1 MKARFRAGFGVITVI
16 CLSLDFGFAA
26 YTRSHSSAP
35 NPVLK
40 GTAMP
45 AHASGTFEVKL
56 NPQTPD
62 GKFED
67 ATLARMTIDK
77 QFHGDLKATSRG
89 QMLTAGTD
97 VKGSAG

>member
-1 MKARFRAGFGVITVI
+1 MKARFRAGFGAITVI
-16 CLSLDFGFAA
+16 CLSLGFAA
-26 YTRSHSSAP
+26 YTQSHSSAP
-35 NPVLK
+35 NPVQK

-45 AHASGTFEVKL
+45 AHASGTFEVEL

-77 QFHGDLKATSRG
+77 QSMAISKLPAEVRC
-89 QMLTAGTD
+89 
-97 VKGSAG
+97 